1 MRARRRTPATLLL
14 GTTSSSARRHSAG
27 YCFVPDCE
35 RVRVD
40 GGAALRVLQGRP
52 VRREA
57 NPCFRPREGI
67 RAEPARRPGKR
78 GKQALLQSHTRSH
91 ARFVLRAAVCALRA
105 KGRGGPATSLS
116 RRELHETTAI
126 SSRRAPAPTWL
137 FVGLLGV
144 FRGNWRVPENRGVPG
159 SSPGLAM
166 SEVPAYG
173 LDLSKGGATL
183 RAAAAAVFRAMSF
196 PRPKPEGG

>member
-144 FRGNWRVPENRGVPG
+144 FRGNWRVPESLGVPISG
-159 SSPGLAM
+159 HVLKPARTTRNHGYLVPTRPGTDMAICRAFRRFPGKLA
-166 SEVPAYG
+166 
-173 LDLSKGGATL
+173 
-183 RAAAAAVFRAMSF
+183 
-196 PRPKPEGG
+196 RP